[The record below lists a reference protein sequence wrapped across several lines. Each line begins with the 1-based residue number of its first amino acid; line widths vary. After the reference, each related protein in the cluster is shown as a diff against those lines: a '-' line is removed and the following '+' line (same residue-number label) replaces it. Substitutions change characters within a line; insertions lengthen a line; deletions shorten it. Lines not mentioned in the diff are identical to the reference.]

1 MKRERLWGT
10 LRQVWLGP
18 DRSWSP
24 PWRLCSLPSSRFII
38 WMTPATVVLNII
50 LLGLNL
56 LLFVP
61 LVRNAGKAAAYS
73 GDTVDR
79 VLQWVGLVFVSLLGF
94 LYNIFFYGVPSPLS
108 DFQQFFNSM
117 CGLWTVA
124 ILMEFLLLGGLA
136 CARLLQF
143 SRPGRTI
150 VVPPYPSGPEGPD
163 TPGGRNQKGQE
174 ELAVRGGPGG
184 TGRTRHGNRCNLR
197 QKASPAGK
205 RRVLRIP
212 YFVLVL
218 LSLSP
223 VFKPD
228 PIHMD

>member
-10 LRQVWLGP
+10 LRQVWLRARP
-18 DRSWSP
+18 FLVSALAVVLIALQQIYYLDD
-24 PWRLCSLPSSRFII
+24 
-38 WMTPATVVLNII
+38 PATVVLNII

-143 SRPGRTI
+143 SRPGRAR
-150 VVPPYPSGPEGPD
+150 
-163 TPGGRNQKGQE
+163 RNW
-174 ELAVRGGPGG
+174 RYRR
-184 TGRTRHGNRCNLR
+184 TRRHGRTRHGNRCNLR

>member
-10 LRQVWLGP
+10 LRQVWLRARP
-18 DRSWSP
+18 FLVSALAVVLIALQQIYYLDD
-24 PWRLCSLPSSRFII
+24 
-38 WMTPATVVLNII
+38 PATVVLNII

-117 CGLWTVA
+117 CGRWR
-124 ILMEFLLLGGLA
+124 F
-136 CARLLQF
+136 
-143 SRPGRTI
+143 
-150 VVPPYPSGPEGPD
+150 
-163 TPGGRNQKGQE
+163 
-174 ELAVRGGPGG
+174 
-184 TGRTRHGNRCNLR
+184 
-197 QKASPAGK
+197 
-205 RRVLRIP
+205 
-212 YFVLVL
+212 
-218 LSLSP
+218 
-223 VFKPD
+223 
-228 PIHMD
+228 

>member
-10 LRQVWLGP
+10 LRQVWLRARP
-18 DRSWSP
+18 FLVSALAVVLIALQQIYYLDD
-24 PWRLCSLPSSRFII
+24 
-38 WMTPATVVLNII
+38 PATVVLNII

-163 TPGGRNQKGQE
+163 TPGGE
-174 ELAVRGGPGG
+174 EPKGPGG
-184 TGRTRHGNRCNLR
+184 TGGTGG
-197 QKASPAGK
+197 PGGAGGPGTGLDATFGK
-205 RRVLRIP
+205 SFSCR
-212 YFVLVL
+212 
-218 LSLSP
+218 
-223 VFKPD
+223 KT
-228 PIHMD
+228 